1 MSLLALSNVSV
12 RYGRLTAVRGVTF
25 TLAEGEILFITGPN
39 GAGKSSLLRAIA
51 GVTPPAGGR
60 IDLSDH
66 DITGRP
72 PEDIARLGLSM
83 VPEGREVFGSLTIEE
98 NLMVGTGM
106 HSATRG
112 WKARAASELEAVY
125 ATFPILKD
133 RRNSQAGLLSG
144 GQQQMLVIGRALMTS
159 PRLVAI
165 DEPSLGLAPNI
176 TDQVYE
182 RLIALQS
189 ERKLTLLIVEQSST
203 RAMLVGGR
211 MMLMRGGEIVAGR
224 RRPRPGAIRGDAGCL
239 FRLWRPL
246 MGSLLQVVFDALS
259 LGSLYAL
266 GALGIALIFGVMRLV
281 NFAHGDVIAF
291 SIFALLWPSVDAVA
305 IVFAGN
311 LPWFLLIPFVLAI
324 GAGLSVAVRAFRL
337 PPVPPGQP
345 GYDDDRLFR
354 AGLRDPLFPADAF
367 LHRVRKASR
376 FCRSCRN
383 PSRSLA
389 RESRSC
395 R

>member
-1 MSLLALSNVSV
+1 MSLLSLSNVSV

-51 GVTPPAGGR
+51 GVVPPAGGR
-60 IDLSDH
+60 IDLADR
-66 DITGRP
+66 DITGQA

-112 WKARAASELEAVY
+112 WKARAATELEAVY
-125 ATFPILKD
+125 ATFPILKE
-133 RRNSQAGLLSG
+133 RRHSQAGLLSG
-144 GQQQMLVIGRALMTS
+144 GQQQMLVIGRALMTN

-182 RLIALQS
+182 RLIALRA

-211 MMLMRGGEIVAGR
+211 MMLMRGGEIVLD
-224 RRPRPGAIRGDAGCL
+224 GDA
-239 FRLWRPL
+239 R
-246 MGSLLQVVFDALS
+246 
-259 LGSLYAL
+259 AL
-266 GALGIALIFGVMRLV
+266 GQSQAMQSAYFGY
-281 NFAHGDVIAF
+281 GD
-291 SIFALLWPSVDAVA
+291 
-305 IVFAGN
+305 
-311 LPWFLLIPFVLAI
+311 
-324 GAGLSVAVRAFRL
+324 
-337 PPVPPGQP
+337 
-345 GYDDDRLFR
+345 
-354 AGLRDPLFPADAF
+354 
-367 LHRVRKASR
+367 H
-376 FCRSCRN
+376 
-383 PSRSLA
+383 
-389 RESRSC
+389 
-395 R
+395 